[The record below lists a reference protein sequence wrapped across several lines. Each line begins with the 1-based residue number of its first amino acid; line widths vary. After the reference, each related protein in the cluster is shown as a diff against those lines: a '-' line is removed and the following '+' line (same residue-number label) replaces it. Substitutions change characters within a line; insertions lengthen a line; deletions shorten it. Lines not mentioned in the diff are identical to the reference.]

1 MIKEIIIM
9 VKKIVN
15 LFFTKISPFSFE
27 GLTLILLFLVLSSI
41 PEIQYKK
48 IMSTEKEK
56 EKDKDK
62 EKEKEKIQL
71 LNAIIRMVSLFWSIV
86 CIVYFYK
93 GNITVKI
100 ASLAGMYI
108 SQDAFGI
115 DDIKTKNFRAM
126 HRLLVIILVI
136 GIIAKGLGI
145 SLKRI

>member
-27 GLTLILLFLVLSSI
+27 GLTLVLLFLVLSSI

-48 IMSTEKEK
+48 IMSTEK
-56 EKDKDK
+56 DKD
-62 EKEKEKIQL
+62 KEKEKIQL

-93 GNITVKI
+93 GNVTVKI

-115 DDIKTKNFRAM
+115 DDIKTKKFRAM

>member
-9 VKKIVN
+9 AKKIVN

-27 GLTLILLFLVLSSI
+27 GLTLVLLFLVLSSI

-48 IMSTEKEK
+48 IMSTEKD
-56 EKDKDK
+56 KDKD
-62 EKEKEKIQL
+62 KEKIQL

-93 GNITVKI
+93 GNVTVKI

>member
-9 VKKIVN
+9 AKKIVN

-41 PEIQYKK
+41 PEIQYQKVK
-48 IMSTEKEK
+48 MTD
-56 EKDKDK
+56 KDKDT
-62 EKEKEKIQL
+62 QP
-71 LNAIIRMVSLFWSIV
+71 LNTIIRIFSLFWSVV

-100 ASLAGMYI
+100 AALAGMDI

-115 DDIKTKNFRAM
+115 DNIKTKNFKAM
-126 HRLLVIILVI
+126 HRALVIILLV
-136 GIIAKGLGI
+136 GILAKGLGV
-145 SLKRI
+145 SFKM

>member
-9 VKKIVN
+9 AKKIVN

-27 GLTLILLFLVLSSI
+27 GLTLVLLFLVLSSI

-48 IMSTEKEK
+48 IMSTE
-56 EKDKDK
+56 K

-93 GNITVKI
+93 GNVTVKI

-126 HRLLVIILVI
+126 HRFLVIILVI

>member
-1 MIKEIIIM
+1 MIRDIIIM

-27 GLTLILLFLVLSSI
+27 GLSLILLFLVLSSI

-48 IMSTEKEK
+48 IMSTEK
-56 EKDKDK
+56 D
-62 EKEKEKIQL
+62 KEKEKIQL

-86 CIVYFYK
+86 CMVYFYK

>member
-1 MIKEIIIM
+1 MIRDIIIM

-27 GLTLILLFLVLSSI
+27 GLSLILLFLVLSSI

-48 IMSTEKEK
+48 IMSTEK
-56 EKDKDK
+56 DK
-62 EKEKEKIQL
+62 EKEKTQL

-93 GNITVKI
+93 GNMTVKI
-100 ASLAGMYI
+100 AALAGMYI

-115 DDIKTKNFRAM
+115 DNIKTKNFKAM
-126 HRLLVIILVI
+126 HRALVIILLV
-136 GIIAKGLGI
+136 GILAKGLGV
-145 SLKRI
+145 SFKM

>member
-1 MIKEIIIM
+1 MIKDIIIM

-27 GLTLILLFLVLSSI
+27 GLSLILLFLVLSSI

-48 IMSTEKEK
+48 IMSTEK
-56 EKDKDK
+56 D
-62 EKEKEKIQL
+62 KEKEKIQL

>member
-1 MIKEIIIM
+1 MIKDIIIM

-41 PEIQYKK
+41 PEIQYQK
-48 IMSTEKEK
+48 IKTTD
-56 EKDKDK
+56 KDKDK
-62 EKEKEKIQL
+62 DTQP
-71 LNAIIRMVSLFWSIV
+71 LNTMIRVFSLFWSIV

-100 ASLAGMYI
+100 AALAGMYI

-115 DDIKTKNFRAM
+115 DNIKTKNFKAM
-126 HRLLVIILVI
+126 HRALVIILLI
-136 GIIAKGLGI
+136 GILAKGLGV
-145 SLKRI
+145 SFKSM

>member
-48 IMSTEKEK
+48 IMSTEK

>member
-1 MIKEIIIM
+1 MIRDIIIM
-9 VKKIVN
+9 AKKIVN

-41 PEIQYKK
+41 PEIQYQKVK
-48 IMSTEKEK
+48 TTD
-56 EKDKDK
+56 KDKDK
-62 EKEKEKIQL
+62 DKEKEKIQL

-136 GIIAKGLGI
+136 GIIAKGLGV
-145 SLKRI
+145 SFKSM

>member
-1 MIKEIIIM
+1 M
-9 VKKIVN
+9 N

-56 EKDKDK
+56 EKDK

-71 LNAIIRMVSLFWSIV
+71 LNVIIRMVSLFWSIV

>member
-1 MIKEIIIM
+1 MIRDIIIM
-9 VKKIVN
+9 AKKIVN

-41 PEIQYKK
+41 PEIQYQKVK
-48 IMSTEKEK
+48 TTD
-56 EKDKDK
+56 KDKDK
-62 EKEKEKIQL
+62 DKEKEKIQL

-108 SQDAFGI
+108 SQDAFGL

-136 GIIAKGLGI
+136 GIIAKGLGV
-145 SLKRI
+145 SFKSM

>member
-27 GLTLILLFLVLSSI
+27 GLTLVLLFLVLSSI

-48 IMSTEKEK
+48 IMSTEK
-56 EKDKDK
+56 DKDK
-62 EKEKEKIQL
+62 EKDRIQL
-71 LNAIIRMVSLFWSIV
+71 LNTIIRIFSLFWSVV

-100 ASLAGMYI
+100 AALAGMYI

-115 DDIKTKNFRAM
+115 DNIKTKNFKAM
-126 HRLLVIILVI
+126 HRALVIILLV
-136 GIIAKGLGI
+136 GILAKGLGV
-145 SLKRI
+145 SFKSM

>member
-1 MIKEIIIM
+1 MIRDIIIM
-9 VKKIVN
+9 AKKIVN

-41 PEIQYKK
+41 PEIQYQKVK
-48 IMSTEKEK
+48 TTD
-56 EKDKDK
+56 KDKDK
-62 EKEKEKIQL
+62 DKEKEKIQL

>member
-9 VKKIVN
+9 AKKIVN

-48 IMSTEKEK
+48 IMSTEKD
-56 EKDKDK
+56 KDKDK

>member
-1 MIKEIIIM
+1 M
-9 VKKIVN
+9 N

-48 IMSTEKEK
+48 IMST

-126 HRLLVIILVI
+126 HRFLVIILVI

>member
-9 VKKIVN
+9 AKKIVN

-27 GLTLILLFLVLSSI
+27 GLTLVLLFLVLSSI

-48 IMSTEKEK
+48 IMSTEK
-56 EKDKDK
+56 DKD
-62 EKEKEKIQL
+62 KEKEKIQL

-93 GNITVKI
+93 GNVTVKI

-115 DDIKTKNFRAM
+115 DDIKTKKFRAM

>member
-1 MIKEIIIM
+1 MIKDIIIM

-41 PEIQYKK
+41 PEIQYQK
-48 IMSTEKEK
+48 IKTTD
-56 EKDKDK
+56 KDKDT
-62 EKEKEKIQL
+62 QP
-71 LNAIIRMVSLFWSIV
+71 LNTMIRVFSLFWSIV

-100 ASLAGMYI
+100 AALAGMYI

-115 DDIKTKNFRAM
+115 DNIKTKNFKAM
-126 HRLLVIILVI
+126 HRVLVIILLI
-136 GIIAKGLGI
+136 GILAKGLGV
-145 SLKRI
+145 SFKSM

>member
-1 MIKEIIIM
+1 
-9 VKKIVN
+9 
-15 LFFTKISPFSFE
+15 
-27 GLTLILLFLVLSSI
+27 
-41 PEIQYKK
+41 
-48 IMSTEKEK
+48 
-56 EKDKDK
+56 
-62 EKEKEKIQL
+62 
-71 LNAIIRMVSLFWSIV
+71 MVSLFWSIV

-115 DDIKTKNFRAM
+115 DDIKTKKFRAM

>member
-27 GLTLILLFLVLSSI
+27 GLSLILLFLVLSSI

-48 IMSTEKEK
+48 IMSTEK
-56 EKDKDK
+56 D
-62 EKEKEKIQL
+62 KEKEKIQL

-115 DDIKTKNFRAM
+115 DEIK
-126 HRLLVIILVI
+126 RLYTFNG
-136 GIIAKGLGI
+136 GIE
-145 SLKRI
+145 

>member
-1 MIKEIIIM
+1 MIRDIIIM
-9 VKKIVN
+9 AKKIVN

-41 PEIQYKK
+41 PEIQYQKVK
-48 IMSTEKEK
+48 TTD
-56 EKDKDK
+56 KDKDK
-62 EKEKEKIQL
+62 DKEKEKIQL
-71 LNAIIRMVSLFWSIV
+71 LNAIIRVVSLFWSIV

-136 GIIAKGLGI
+136 GIIAKGLGV
-145 SLKRI
+145 SFKSM

>member
-9 VKKIVN
+9 AKKIVN

-27 GLTLILLFLVLSSI
+27 GLTLVLLFLVLSSI

-48 IMSTEKEK
+48 IMSTEK
-56 EKDKDK
+56 DKDK
-62 EKEKEKIQL
+62 EKDRIQL
-71 LNAIIRMVSLFWSIV
+71 LNTIIRIFSLFWSVV

-100 ASLAGMYI
+100 AALAGMYI

-115 DDIKTKNFRAM
+115 DNIKTKNFKAM
-126 HRLLVIILVI
+126 HRALVIILLV
-136 GIIAKGLGI
+136 GILAKGLGV
-145 SLKRI
+145 SFKSM

>member
-27 GLTLILLFLVLSSI
+27 GLSLILLFLVLSSI

-48 IMSTEKEK
+48 IMSTEK
-56 EKDKDK
+56 DKD
-62 EKEKEKIQL
+62 KEKEKIQL

-93 GNITVKI
+93 GNVTVKI

-115 DDIKTKNFRAM
+115 DDIKTKKFRAM

>member
-1 MIKEIIIM
+1 MIRDIIIM

-27 GLTLILLFLVLSSI
+27 GLTLIILFLVLSSI

-48 IMSTEKEK
+48 IMSTEK
-56 EKDKDK
+56 D
-62 EKEKEKIQL
+62 KEKEKIQL

-100 ASLAGMYI
+100 AALAGMYI

-115 DDIKTKNFRAM
+115 DEIKTKKFRAM

>member
-1 MIKEIIIM
+1 MIRDIIIM

-27 GLTLILLFLVLSSI
+27 GLSLILLFLVLSSI

-48 IMSTEKEK
+48 IMSTEK
-56 EKDKDK
+56 D
-62 EKEKEKIQL
+62 KEKEKIQL

>member
-9 VKKIVN
+9 AKKIVN

-27 GLTLILLFLVLSSI
+27 GLTLVLLFLVLSSI

-48 IMSTEKEK
+48 IMSTEK
-56 EKDKDK
+56 DKD
-62 EKEKEKIQL
+62 KEKEKIQL

-93 GNITVKI
+93 GNVTVKI

-115 DDIKTKNFRAM
+115 DDIK
-126 HRLLVIILVI
+126 RLYTFNG
-136 GIIAKGLGI
+136 GIE
-145 SLKRI
+145 

>member
-9 VKKIVN
+9 AKKIVN

-27 GLTLILLFLVLSSI
+27 GLTLVLLFLVLSSI

-48 IMSTEKEK
+48 IMSTEKD
-56 EKDKDK
+56 KDKD
-62 EKEKEKIQL
+62 KEKIQL